1 MHKLKALYREKQ
13 DDLWELIR
21 YVIAGALTTA
31 VSLMISYGLYFV
43 LAAGSAP
50 DMPQGEAFA
59 WVVDV
64 INLATTAQVTIAN
77 IVSWIVAVIFAFWL
91 NRGMV
96 FRVSYS
102 SQKARFTAF
111 LQFVSARILTL
122 LLLELGLA
130 ALLSVLGMPNII
142 ARVLVLVL
150 VIVFNY
156 IASKFW
162 IFKKNDP
169 TKTEP

>member
-1 MHKLKALYREKQ
+1 
-13 DDLWELIR
+13 
-21 YVIAGALTTA
+21 
-31 VSLMISYGLYFV
+31 
-43 LAAGSAP
+43 
-50 DMPQGEAFA
+50 
-59 WVVDV
+59 
-64 INLATTAQVTIAN
+64 
-77 IVSWIVAVIFAFWL
+77 VIFAFWL

-122 LLLELGLA
+122 LLFELGLA